1 MQTQIPA
8 HDRLRWINLDTDLP
22 KLDDGSDVIQGL
34 TQTPKTLPCKYFYD
48 DRGSELFEQ
57 ITDLPEYYPT
67 RTEQSILE
75 TYVSEIIALTGAC
88 ELIELGSGSSRKT
101 HTLLTAYSQ
110 LPDPLHYYPIDV
122 SAGILRSTALDLLA
136 TYPQLNVCGVAGTY
150 ERALENLPP
159 RIIEN
164 RMLMFLGSTMGNL
177 DDRSRDIFL
186 TQVQQALQPGEFF
199 LLGVDLQK
207 PIDILEAAYNDVQGV
222 TAAFNLNVLRHL
234 NDRFDGNFNLDHFAH
249 LAFFNPNASQI
260 EMHLKSSIDQ
270 TVKLK
275 ALNLEISLK
284 AGETIH
290 TEISRKF
297 NLPTLTDT
305 LTAHA
310 LQPLKIWTD
319 PQSWFGLILCQ
330 RQCLLSNDCP

>member
-1 MQTQIPA
+1 MKTQIPA
-8 HDRLRWINLDTDLP
+8 QDRLRWINLDSDLP

-48 DRGSELFEQ
+48 DQGSELFEQ

-150 ERALENLPP
+150 ERALAELPP

-164 RMLMFLGSTMGNL
+164 RLLMFLGSTMGNL

-199 LLGVDLQK
+199 LLGVDLKK
-207 PIDILEAAYNDVQGV
+207 PIDILEAAYNDAQGV

-249 LAFFNPNASQI
+249 LAFFNSTASQI
-260 EMHLKSSIDQ
+260 EMHLKSLTDQ
-270 TVKLK
+270 TIKLK
-275 ALNLEISLK
+275 ALDLEISLK
-284 AGETIH
+284 SGETIH

-297 NLPTLTDT
+297 NIPALTDT

-319 PQSWFGLILCQ
+319 PQSWFGLVLCQ